1 MEIKRAIISSMEES
15 KTIPDAVDGFFLQI
29 GSRLRALPQR
39 ERAKFEIKI
48 LTALFELENSLSLH

>member
-1 MEIKRAIISSMEES
+1 MSTIQES
-15 KTIPDAVDGFFLQI
+15 KSTPDAVDGFFLQL

-48 LTALFELENSLSLH
+48 LTDLYELEQSLSLH